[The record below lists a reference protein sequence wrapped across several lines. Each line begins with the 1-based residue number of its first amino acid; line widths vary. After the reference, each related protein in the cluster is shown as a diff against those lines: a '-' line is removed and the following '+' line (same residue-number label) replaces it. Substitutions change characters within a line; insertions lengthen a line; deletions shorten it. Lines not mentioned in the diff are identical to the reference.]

1 MHQKIP
7 TIEGWDNPNHMRS
20 IVKKTKKDYQKVGK
34 IN

>member
-7 TIEGWDNPNHMRS
+7 TIEGWDNPNHIRS
-20 IVKKTKKDYQKVGK
+20 TMKKTKEDYQKVGK